1 MRTSSLMVLS
11 FIATTLLALTTT
23 PTLASNLQDVDS
35 IPHLDAGGKE
45 AYRAFLTAKGHRAFA
60 IAPGGMWS
68 WKGDET
74 SAGAAS
80 EEALQSCQFESEQ
93 QCVLYA
99 VDDRVVFDKQHWA
112 SLWGPYVSRTEASS
126 KATGAERGK
135 RFYDIKFKDA
145 SGKGLKLS
153 ELRGKVVIVH
163 FWGSWCPPCQREL
176 PELQRL
182 YQALDKSPDIKMVLL
197 QVREDFNTSKHAVK
211 RHRLKLPL
219 YDSGAQAKS
228 DDKLQLAG
236 GGTLKDRDIAA
247 VFPTT
252 YVLDKHGIVLFSHV
266 GPVSDWMGYLPLL
279 KDAAIRSGR

>member
-1 MRTSSLMVLS
+1 MSTSSLMLRS
-11 FIATTLLALTTT
+11 FLATILLVITTT
-23 PTLASNLQDVDS
+23 SALSSNLQDVDS
-35 IPHLDAGGKE
+35 VPHLDVGGQE
-45 AYRAFLTAKGHRAFA
+45 GYRAFLDSKGHRAFA
-60 IAPGGMWS
+60 ISPGGMWS

-99 VDDRVVFDKQHWA
+99 VDDRVVFDKQSWA
-112 SLWGPYVSRTEASS
+112 SLWGPYLNRAEASN

-145 SGKGLKLS
+145 SGKALKLS

-182 YQALDKSPDIKMVLL
+182 YQSLSKSPDIKMVLL
-197 QVREDFNTSKHAVK
+197 QVRENFANSQLAVK
-211 RHRLKLPL
+211 RHHLKLPL
-219 YDSGAQAKS
+219 YDSGAQTKS
-228 DDKLQLAG
+228 GDKLQLAG
-236 GGTLKDRDIAA
+236 GGTLKDRDLAA
-247 VFPTT
+247 AFPTT
-252 YVLDKHGIVLFSHV
+252 YVIDKHGVVLFSHV
-266 GPVSDWMGYLPLL
+266 GPVSDWLGYLPLL
-279 KDAAIRSGR
+279 KDAAVKSGK

>member
-1 MRTSSLMVLS
+1 MARLFLISTLLVLS
-11 FIATTLLALTTT
+11 TTT
-23 PTLASNLQDVDS
+23 GLASSLQDVDS
-35 IPHLDAGGKE
+35 VPHIDAGGKE
-45 AYRAFLTAKGHRAFA
+45 GYRAFLASKGHRAFA

-68 WKGDET
+68 WKGVES

-80 EEALQSCQFESEQ
+80 DEALQSCQFESEQ

-99 VDDRVVFDKQHWA
+99 EDDRVVFDKQNWA
-112 SLWGPYVSRTEASS
+112 GLWGPYLNRAEASS
-126 KATGAERGK
+126 KAIGVERNK

-145 SGKGLKLS
+145 SGKALKLS
-153 ELRGKVVIVH
+153 ELRGKVTIVH

-182 YQALDKSPDIKMVLL
+182 HQSLGNSPDIKLVLL
-197 QVREDFNTSKHAVK
+197 QVRENFATSKLAVK
-211 RHRLKLPL
+211 RHHLKLPL
-219 YDSGAQAKS
+219 YDSGAQEKS

-279 KDAAIRSGR
+279 KDAAVRSGK

>member
-1 MRTSSLMVLS
+1 MVLS
-11 FIATTLLALTTT
+11 FIATTLLALT
-23 PTLASNLQDVDS
+23 PPSALASNLQNVES
-35 IPHLDAGGKE
+35 VPHLDAGGQD
-45 AYRAFLTAKGHRAFA
+45 AYRTFLATKGHRAFA
-60 IAPGGMWS
+60 LAPGGMWS
-68 WKGDET
+68 WKGDES

-99 VDDRVVFDKQHWA
+99 VDDRVVFDKQNWA
-112 SLWGPYVSRTEASS
+112 SLWGPYLDRAAASS
-126 KATGAERGK
+126 KTTGAERGK
-135 RFYDIKFKDA
+135 RFYDIRFKDA
-145 SGKGLKLS
+145 SGKTLKLS
-153 ELRGKVVIVH
+153 DLRGKVVIVH

-176 PELQRL
+176 PELQQL
-182 YQALDKSPDIKMVLL
+182 HQALSKSGDIKMVLL
-197 QVREDFNTSKHAVK
+197 QVREDFATSKLAVK

-219 YDSGAQAKS
+219 FDSGSQAKS

-266 GPVSDWMGYLPLL
+266 GPVSDWMGYMPLL
-279 KDAAIRSGR
+279 KDAAARSGK

>member
-11 FIATTLLALTTT
+11 FIATTLLALT
-23 PTLASNLQDVDS
+23 PPSALASNLQNVES
-35 IPHLDAGGKE
+35 VPHLDAGGQD
-45 AYRAFLTAKGHRAFA
+45 AYRTFLATKGHRAFA
-60 IAPGGMWS
+60 LAPGGMWS
-68 WKGDET
+68 WKGQES

-99 VDDRVVFDKQHWA
+99 VDDRVVFDKQNWA
-112 SLWGPYVSRTEASS
+112 SLWGPYLDRAAASS
-126 KATGAERGK
+126 KTTGAERGK
-135 RFYDIKFKDA
+135 RFYDIRFKDA
-145 SGKGLKLS
+145 SGKTLKLS
-153 ELRGKVVIVH
+153 DLRGKVVIVH

-176 PELQRL
+176 PELQQL
-182 YQALDKSPDIKMVLL
+182 HQALSKSGDIKMVLL
-197 QVREDFNTSKHAVK
+197 QVREDFATSKLAVK

-219 YDSGAQAKS
+219 FDSGSQAKS

-266 GPVSDWMGYLPLL
+266 GPVSDWMGYMPLL
-279 KDAAIRSGR
+279 KDAAARSGK